1 LAASREVTEVAE
13 MAEQMT
19 TRAAENSAEDV
30 AYKLLFDIIRNERG
44 SSTRAGDRR
53 WFLDTYA
60 ECLLAV
66 KYPKERLQK

>member
-1 LAASREVTEVAE
+1 MPEQIVA
-13 MAEQMT
+13 
-19 TRAAENSAEDV
+19 RVGENSAEEV

-44 SSTRAGDRR
+44 SKVSDRK

>member
-1 LAASREVTEVAE
+1 MITP
-13 MAEQMT
+13 
-19 TRAAENSAEDV
+19 AAENSAEDV

-44 SSTRAGDRR
+44 SSTKVADRK